1 MDIERV
7 NIVLA
12 QAIMGIQTEEI
23 EALIEAA
30 FVVPSPEQMHQKH
43 GMPLPAGM
51 AQDELIGK
59 GMARVGMII
68 GTWKVVKADARKVT
82 LATASGIDPGSRFR
96 GKAYTWTWDGVGY
109 QRGGASYLHADGS
122 HELAGS
128 KEPDFKKIYPP
139 DTVVTSESKWTFIIT
154 GSPDKTLGWK
164 GKFEGY
170 KYPARKL
177 KGKKAFTL
185 TLQTGGSARFDGGG
199 QDYNSLYRV
208 KVRPPR

>member
-1 MDIERV
+1 MNIEQV
-7 NIVLA
+7 NTVLSK
-12 QAIMGIQTEEI
+12 AIMGLQIEEI

-30 FVVPSPEQMHQKH
+30 FMVPSPKEMHQKH

-59 GMARVGMII
+59 GKARAGMVI

-82 LATASGIDPGSRFR
+82 LAIASGIDTGSRFR
-96 GKAYTWTWDGVGY
+96 GKTYTWIWDGVGY
-109 QRGGASYLHADGS
+109 QRGGASYLHVDGS

-128 KEPDFKKIYPP
+128 KEPDFKKVYPP
-139 DTVVTSESKWTFIIT
+139 NTVVTSDSKWTFIIT
-154 GSPDKTLGWK
+154 GKPDKTLGWK
-164 GKFEGY
+164 GQFEGY

-177 KGKKAFTL
+177 KGKKVFTL
-185 TLQTGGSARFDGGG
+185 TIQDGGLARFDGGG
-199 QDYNSLYRV
+199 RDYNSIYRV